1 MVNQAAVAANDHSEP
16 VVFPPVIPLSGFLL
30 GVLLEMVWPLA
41 RFVDVARRAD
51 LRGRGAALFGIG
63 AAGFAWMVITMR
75 RARTPIHNAKT
86 PTVLI
91 ESGPFR
97 FTRNPMYLFG
107 SIAYAGLALFTVE
120 LWSLLLLP
128 LVVIATHYG
137 AVIPEERYLERKFG
151 HGYQRYRQRVRRWL

>member
-1 MVNQAAVAANDHSEP
+1 MVNQAGVATSDHSQP

-30 GVLLEMVWPLA
+30 GVLLETVWPLA
-41 RFVDVARRAD
+41 RFVDVTRRAD
-51 LRGRGAALFGIG
+51 LRGLGAALFGIG

-86 PTVLI
+86 PTALV

-107 SIAYAGLALFTVE
+107 SIAYAGLALLLVE

-137 AVIPEERYLERKFG
+137 AVLPEERYLERKFG
-151 HGYQRYRQRVRRWL
+151 PSYQQYRRRVRRWL